1 MDISFYSGDSR
12 DLIISVVDEN
22 DKPIDL
28 TDASIEW
35 VLAENDLIKLKKN
48 IGEGV
53 TIVNAQEGL
62 FKIEIS
68 SDDTGSLKGDYKQL
82 ARVTISGGKS
92 SIVLDETIK
101 IEKSL
106 I

>member
-12 DLIISVVDEN
+12 NFIISVVDEN
-22 DKPIDL
+22 NMPIDL
-28 TDASIEW
+28 TGASIEW
-35 VLAENDLIKLKKN
+35 VLIENDLIKLKKK
-48 IGEGV
+48 IGDGV
-53 TIVNAQEGL
+53 TIVNAQEGR

-68 SDDTGSLKGDYKQL
+68 SEDTGSLKGEYKQL
-82 ARVTISGGKS
+82 ARVSINDGSS
-92 SIVLDETIK
+92 SIVLDGIVK